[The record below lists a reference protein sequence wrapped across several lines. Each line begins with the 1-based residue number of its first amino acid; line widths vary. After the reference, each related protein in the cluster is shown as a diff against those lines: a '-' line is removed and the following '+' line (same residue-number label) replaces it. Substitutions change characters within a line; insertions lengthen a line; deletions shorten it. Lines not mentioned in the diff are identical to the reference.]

1 MRHTAAF
8 AERKPQLQTELP
20 SGGQYQWRSDGE
32 FHLFNPESIHRLQ
45 KAVRNDSY
53 NTYKSYAELID
64 DRAKNLSTL
73 RGLLDFK
80 QSESIPIDE
89 VESVESLM
97 RVSRRAP

>member
-32 FHLFNPESIHRLQ
+32 FHLFNPESPSAAEVGAHG
-45 KAVRNDSY
+45 SY
-53 NTYKSYAELID
+53 ATYKSYAELID

-73 RGLLDFK
+73 RVLWISSGRIHF
-80 QSESIPIDE
+80 
-89 VESVESLM
+89 VG
-97 RVSRRAP
+97 